1 MSGWVFHAPFIN
13 LHQGFTLHGVW
24 ERTKQLAKE
33 KYPDV
38 VTYRSLEELL
48 ADDEVELVVVNT
60 PNYTHYDF
68 TKQALLANKH
78 VIVEKPFTATVEE
91 GNELI
96 ELARQQGKLIT
107 VYHNRRYDSDFK
119 TVEKVVNERYLG
131 DIVEAEIHYDRYKE
145 ELSPKLHK
153 EVPGAANGSLYD
165 LGSHLLDAA
174 VRLFG
179 MPVSVYADIRIVR
192 PISQVDDYFELVLY
206 YPALRVKVKSSYL
219 VREPLAAFILHGSKG
234 SFIKSRADVQEAAL
248 QAGTDPGSPDWGLE
262 SETEQGLLHVET
274 NGTVIRDRLPSERG
288 NYMEFYNAVYEA
300 LRNNQALPVSPEDAL
315 RVVEIIQ
322 KAYQSSRER
331 RVVDV

>member
-1 MSGWVFHAPFIN
+1 
-13 LHQGFTLHGVW
+13 
-24 ERTKQLAKE
+24 
-33 KYPDV
+33 
-38 VTYRSLEELL
+38 
-48 ADDEVELVVVNT
+48 
-60 PNYTHYDF
+60 
-68 TKQALLANKH
+68 
-78 VIVEKPFTATVEE
+78 
-91 GNELI
+91 
-96 ELARQQGKLIT
+96 
-107 VYHNRRYDSDFK
+107 
-119 TVEKVVNERYLG
+119 
-131 DIVEAEIHYDRYKE
+131 
-145 ELSPKLHK
+145 
-153 EVPGAANGSLYD
+153 
-165 LGSHLLDAA
+165 
-174 VRLFG
+174 

-262 SETEQGLLHVET
+262 SETEQGLLHVEK